1 MGTSFYFIWLSLWC
15 LSCLLTYTCWQARQ
29 QWKLLDIVIQ
39 HKLGACPIKHVSIA
53 IVISSEHRK
62 DSLEAVSFVIDE
74 LKKTV
79 PIWKR
84 VSYAIHPIVRRY
96 CLKDWCCICI
106 DTRSFI
112 RTERLS
118 GKLTKRIRLKWMGY
132 SRVSNVAKNSVDIYV
147 IIITTELFIVLT
159 ICWKWNSL

>member
-1 MGTSFYFIWLSLWC
+1 MIVLPFCFIYLRYKSNGHIILFYLIITLM
-15 LSCLLTYTCWQARQ
+15 SCLLTYTCLQARQ

-84 VSYAIHPIVRRY
+84 VSYAV
-96 CLKDWCCICI
+96 LL
-106 DTRSFI
+106 FI
-112 RTERLS
+112 RLLEGT
-118 GKLTKRIRLKWMGY
+118 G
-132 SRVSNVAKNSVDIYV
+132 
-147 IIITTELFIVLT
+147 
-159 ICWKWNSL
+159 